1 MSDFIPNIA
10 RAVPGCKCAAVS
22 AWPATGNDLNTQFSL
37 TGLNPFDDPLDRI
50 LAEIALSIQLP
61 PSLHDK
67 AKTRYEAVRRHLEA
81 QAAFYDQI
89 ELFYPQGSMAIDATI
104 STRGTDDEY
113 DLDIVSQL
121 GGRFRQ
127 MQPLDIL
134 LELEA
139 ALSDY
144 SVQRVL
150 RQTRCVTLFY
160 ADKMHLDVTPALRV
174 YGTLDRE
181 SHVTHANG
189 PRRSSDDRL
198 VDMNAYGF
206 AQWYARMTPLE
217 LRMAKEFHRR
227 WRDQAGHALRADA
240 DVDDV
245 PDQCDFIVKNTATLA
260 LQLIKRFR
268 NIRYA
273 ACAGRIPPSVML
285 SYYAGIAAQP
295 NMSLSA
301 MLVRLASWIIAEIER
316 ASLYGKK
323 LYVANPVY
331 PDDVFTDRWPE
342 SIAQQNEFAGH
353 LRELVHALETMRKGE
368 MLPTDMMDALREN
381 FGDRVVTRAADQIAA
396 EVGTGIQQSRQ
407 LYSRRGGVLWPATA
421 GAAVSPLVNPGVAAS
436 KPHTFFGRKI

>member
-1 MSDFIPNIA
+1 M
-10 RAVPGCKCAAVS
+10 
-22 AWPATGNDLNTQFSL
+22 TLNTQFSL
-37 TGLNPFDDPLDRI
+37 YGLNPFDDPLDRI

-61 PSLHDK
+61 PSLKDK
-67 AKTRYEAVRRHLEA
+67 AKGRYEAVRRHLEA
-81 QAAFYDQI
+81 TTEFHDLI
-89 ELFYPQGSMAIDATI
+89 EHFYPQGSMAIDATI

-144 SVQRVL
+144 PVQKVL

-160 ADKMHLDVTPALRV
+160 ADKMHLDVTPSLRV
-174 YGTLDRE
+174 YGAPDRE
-181 SHVTHANG
+181 SHITHAKG
-189 PRRSSDDRL
+189 PRPSIDDRL

-206 AQWYARMTPLE
+206 ANWYRRRTPLE

-227 WRDQAGHALRADA
+227 WRDHDRRVRADA

-273 ACAGRIPPSVML
+273 GYAGRIPPSVML
-285 SYYAGIAAQP
+285 SYYAGLAAQP
-295 NMSLSA
+295 IVSLSA
-301 MLVRLASWIIAEIER
+301 MVIRLTSWIIGEIER
-316 ASLYGKK
+316 ASIYGRK
-323 LYVANPVY
+323 LHVANPACSE
-331 PDDVFTDRWPE
+331 DVFTDRWPE
-342 SIAQQNEFAGH
+342 SVAQQNEFASY
-353 LRELVHALETMRKGE
+353 LKDLVRSLEAMRKGE
-368 MLPTDMMDALREN
+368 LFPDAMMEDLREN
-381 FGDRVVTRAADQIAA
+381 FGDHVVTRAADQIAA
-396 EVGTGIQQSRQ
+396 EVGSGIQQSRQ
-407 LYSRRGGVLWPATA
+407 LYTRRGGLIWPTAA
-421 GAAVSPLVNPGVAAS
+421 GAATSALANPAVATA